1 MSREQPVC
9 NDLGDAKRGQT
20 LRLVPWNPLKLF
32 GERVNAGN
40 AVGNVLPGL
49 CQLSQMPTHAT
60 SDVALCWLSSV
71 LLVLVAPTVCVVTGI
86 TRHLLTLFAP

>member
-1 MSREQPVC
+1 MAREQPVC

-20 LRLVPWNPLKLF
+20 LRLVPLNPLKLF

-49 CQLSQMPTHAT
+49 CQLSQIPTHAT
-60 SDVALCWLSSV
+60 SDVALNKLMSVVPITVLS
-71 LLVLVAPTVCVVTGI
+71 LI
-86 TRHLLTLFAP
+86 HI